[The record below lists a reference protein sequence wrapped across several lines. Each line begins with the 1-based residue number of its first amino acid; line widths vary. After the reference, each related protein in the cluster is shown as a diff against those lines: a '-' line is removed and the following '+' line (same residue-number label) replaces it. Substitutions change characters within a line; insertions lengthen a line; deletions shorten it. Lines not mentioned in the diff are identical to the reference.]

1 MKESKYDDFFLFGVV
16 SKYMFMDLPVLN
28 CPVNIGKLRS

>member
-16 SKYMFMDLPVLN
+16 SKYVFMDLPVLII
-28 CPVNIGKLRS
+28 VLSI

>member
-16 SKYMFMDLPVLN
+16 SKYMCMDLPVLII
-28 CPVNIGKLRS
+28 VQLSI